1 MYCPVCGAEYR
12 QGFSM
17 CSDCQVALVPD
28 PPRSSSVE
36 SPAADQALVT
46 VWAGDDP
53 LKHGEICEAL
63 EGNGIPARTLRREER
78 SFNLAVQPGFEVFV
92 PAGFAESAREVVRA
106 LAVADEVAA
115 QAPDS
120 GSGEFV
126 AEDHDE
132 DDEMEARDLFA
143 APNLDP
149 LEADVKAWSGDD
161 PETAAMI
168 ASSLRENHIAYRC
181 EPDLDQ
187 LKKSRRDHD
196 VDEIAV
202 FVFPEQARRAKAI
215 IREILDATPPE

>member
-149 LEADVKAWSGDD
+149 HVAAGRGTEFASGLHWRQLGDHVPID
-161 PETAAMI
+161 GGHEHGFSWDAA
-168 ASSLRENHIAYRC
+168 SGVR
-181 EPDLDQ
+181 
-187 LKKSRRDHD
+187 
-196 VDEIAV
+196 VV
-202 FVFPEQARRAKAI
+202 F
-215 IREILDATPPE
+215 